1 METVYHTASDGYHIA
16 HYHWPLPAPR
26 HILVI
31 AHGMAEHAARYD
43 GLATFLNSQGIAVH
57 ALDHR
62 GHGLSAKGQPLGHF
76 GDENGWDKVIGDL
89 AELID
94 QLRHAQ
100 PSIPLTL
107 FGHSMGSFVSRSLF
121 LRHHDKLNGL
131 MLCATGFRQAPIARQ
146 LGKIAQWLGRRN
158 GIERPSRTMSR
169 LVFGTFNLRFF
180 PARTAADWLSRDPAE
195 VDKYIADPLC
205 GFDCTPGL
213 WRDLFAAIVE
223 MEGLEDKGV
232 GFPLN
237 LPIWL
242 FAGSHDPVS
251 MGGKGCQ
258 QLAERYRQAGMRNVE
273 VSIFPLGRHEMLNE
287 ANKLEAW
294 EAMAGRLLRGFT

>member
-1 METVYHTASDGYHIA
+1 MQTVYHTASDGYHIA
-16 HYHWPLPAPR
+16 HYHWQVADPR

-43 GLATFLNSQGIAVH
+43 SLATYLNSRGIAVH

-76 GDENGWDKVIGDL
+76 ADENGWDKVIGDL
-89 AELID
+89 ATLIS
-94 QLRHAQ
+94 QLRSEQ
-100 PSIPLTL
+100 PGIPLTL

-121 LRHHDKLNGL
+121 LRHPDKLDGL
-131 MLCATGFRQAPIARQ
+131 MLCATGFRQAPVARQ

-158 GIERPSRTMSR
+158 GMARPSPTMSK

-180 PARTAADWLSRDPAE
+180 PARTGADWLSRDARE
-195 VDKYIADPLC
+195 VDKYIQDPFC

-213 WRDLFAAIVE
+213 WRDLFTAIVE
-223 MEGLEDKGV
+223 MEALEAQGA
-232 GFPLN
+232 GFPTA
-237 LPIWL
+237 LPVWL

-251 MGGKGCQ
+251 MGGKGCR
-258 QLAERYRQAGMRNVE
+258 QLAERYRQAGMQQVE

-287 ANKLEAW
+287 VNKQEAW
-294 EAMAGRLLRGFT
+294 AAMADRLLAGST